1 MLEPSLNEP
10 VQEHRLYTT
19 SAEYVYSTL
28 RREIITKQLTSG
40 TRLPEVAIA
49 TRLKVSRTPVREALR
64 RLASEGLVLIIP
76 NSGARVAAPRRKE
89 MEDAYVVREEL
100 ECLAARL
107 ACANVTEKHLRRLEE
122 CVADEERAFGE
133 RNLEAYLEINEAF
146 HRIIADASGNR
157 VLREYVENILAR
169 TNVYIVF
176 YDPFYVVESNP
187 SVQEHRLIIEALRAR
202 DAQEAVERMRSHIRL
217 SKGSLSEGELK
228 AL

>member
-1 MLEPSLNEP
+1 MFEPSLNEP
-10 VQEHRLYTT
+10 AQEPRLYTT

-100 ECLAARL
+100 ECLAVRL
-107 ACANVTEKHLRRLEE
+107 ACSNVTEKHLRRLEE
-122 CVADEERAFGE
+122 CVADEERAFVE
-133 RNLEAYLEINEAF
+133 RNLEAYLEVNEAF

-176 YDPFYVVESNP
+176 YDPFYIVESNP
-187 SVQEHRLIIEALRAR
+187 SVGEHRLIIDALRAR
-202 DAQEAVERMRSHIRL
+202 DAQGAVERMRSHIRL
-217 SKGSLSEGELK
+217 SKGSLSEGEIK
-228 AL
+228 AP